1 MSYIVGG
8 EKRKKFERNMF
19 AYLKKS
25 LKSDPVIFKKKY
37 VIRNYYGEE
46 ARRLFPYYL
55 GFYSRLTGLAGFEMT
70 EAFNKRKLVEDVFY
84 VGLDIG
90 FLPPGE
96 VYNVVILDPGKIPW
110 YKPKERGKVSFK
122 ASEIEEL
129 NRTEQKFTLKTERF
143 TIDFASDS
151 VLVVGET

>member
-1 MSYIVGG
+1 
-8 EKRKKFERNMF
+8 
-19 AYLKKS
+19 
-25 LKSDPVIFKKKY
+25 
-37 VIRNYYGEE
+37 
-46 ARRLFPYYL
+46 
-55 GFYSRLTGLAGFEMT
+55 MT

-110 YKPKERGKVSFK
+110 SKPKERGKVSFK

-151 VLVVGET
+151 VSVVGET